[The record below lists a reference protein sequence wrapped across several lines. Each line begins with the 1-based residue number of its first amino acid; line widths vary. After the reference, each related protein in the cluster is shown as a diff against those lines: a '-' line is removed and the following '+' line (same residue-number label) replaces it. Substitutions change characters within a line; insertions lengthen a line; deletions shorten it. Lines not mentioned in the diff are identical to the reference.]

1 VKFNLLNRKVHYW
14 ASIAVAVPILIVIVS
29 GILLQT
35 KKQFEWIQPIELRGA
50 SKTPMISLPQVLE
63 ISKTVA
69 EAEIKTWDDINRLD
83 VRPSRGML
91 KVRANNNWEIQ
102 IDTATGAI
110 LQTAYRRSDIIETIH
125 DGSFFH
131 DAVKIWI
138 FLPAGLVLLLLW
150 LTGIYLFALPYLVKR
165 RKKSNS
171 PSPSKL

>member
-14 ASIAVAVPILIVIVS
+14 ASFAVAVPILIVIVS
-29 GILLQT
+29 GIMLQT
-35 KKQFEWIQPIELRGA
+35 KKQFVWIQPVELRGA
-50 SKTPMISLPQVLE
+50 SKTPTISLPEVLE

-69 EAEIKTWDDINRLD
+69 EAEIKSWDDINRLD

-110 LQTAYRRSDIIETIH
+110 LQTAYRRSDVIEMIH

-131 DAVKIWI
+131 DAVKMWI
-138 FLPAGLVLLLLW
+138 FLPAGIILLLLW

-165 RKKSNS
+165 RRKSTS
-171 PSPSKL
+171 TSKI

>member
-1 VKFNLLNRKVHYW
+1 MKFNLLNRKVHYW

-50 SKTPMISLPQVLE
+50 SKTPTISLPQVLE

-131 DAVKIWI
+131 DWVKMWI
-138 FLPAGLVLLLLW
+138 FLPAGIVLLLLW

-165 RKKSNS
+165 RRKSNS
-171 PSPSKL
+171 PSKI

>member
-1 VKFNLLNRKVHYW
+1 MKLNLLNRKVHYW
-14 ASIAVAVPILIVIVS
+14 ASFAVAVPILIVIVS
-29 GILLQT
+29 GIMLQT
-35 KKQFEWIQPIELRGA
+35 KKQFVWIQPVEQRGA
-50 SKTPMISLPQVLE
+50 SKTPTISLPEVLE

-110 LQTAYRRSDIIETIH
+110 LQTAYRRSDVIETIH

-131 DAVKIWI
+131 DAVKMWI
-138 FLPAGLVLLLLW
+138 FLPAGLILLLLW
-150 LTGIYLFALPYLVKR
+150 VTGIYLFALPYLVKR
-165 RKKSNS
+165 RRKLNS
-171 PSPSKL
+171 PSKI